1 MASDIEREPHDQPTC
16 SSEGGGLVGD
26 ELTPVPSSSSIGS
39 SSSTQSDSQ
48 SEVSN
53 VSNQSDDAT
62 KRRGKKR
69 IKLLRM
75 EITCP
80 ICGSDVIGSE
90 DEVNDHINKCVEEKE
105 SREQV
110 EEYEWAGYSKIRTTY
125 EEATRLAGSGML
137 RLVRVSQA
145 EETVSVVDVE
155 GDVNS
160 VFGST
165 QYTRNGP
172 VGEDVLETEPG
183 SRVRVIP
190 VPVEP
195 AIPTES
201 IPFPTGSI
209 PCPTGSIPCQSVPV
223 QSHPS
228 SSVTRGPSVSETSSN
243 GSKCAVCLDPLTI
256 PVVSVVCWHV
266 HCESC
271 WLQSLKVKQLC
282 PRCTL
287 ITSFDDL
294 RKVYL

>member
-1 MASDIEREPHDQPTC
+1 M
-16 SSEGGGLVGD
+16 
-26 ELTPVPSSSSIGS
+26 
-39 SSSTQSDSQ
+39 
-48 SEVSN
+48 SN
-53 VSNQSDDAT
+53 VSNQSNDAT
-62 KRRGKKR
+62 RRRGKKR

-137 RLVRVSQA
+137 RLARVSQA
-145 EETVSVVDVE
+145 EETISVVDVE

-160 VFGST
+160 VFGPA
-165 QYTRNGP
+165 QYTSNGP
-172 VGEDVLETEPG
+172 VAEDLLETEPG
-183 SRVRVIP
+183 FRARVIP
-190 VPVEP
+190 EEP

-201 IPFPTGSI
+201 IP
-209 PCPTGSIPCQSVPV
+209 SVPV
-223 QSHPS
+223 QPLPS
-228 SSVTRGPSVSETSSN
+228 SSSEPSMSETSSN
-243 GSKCAVCLDPLTI
+243 VSKCAVCLDPLTL

-271 WLQSLKVKQLC
+271 WLQSLKVKKLC

>member
-1 MASDIEREPHDQPTC
+1 MASDIEREPHDQPAC
-16 SSEGGGLVGD
+16 SSEGGLVGD
-26 ELTPVPSSSSIGS
+26 ELTPVPSSSSSTGS
-39 SSSTQSDSQ
+39 SSSTSRSDSQ

-53 VSNQSDDAT
+53 VSNQSNGAT
-62 KRRGKKR
+62 RKGKKR

-75 EITCP
+75 EVSCP
-80 ICGSDVIGSE
+80 ICGSDVVGSE

-137 RLVRVSQA
+137 RLARVSQA
-145 EETVSVVDVE
+145 EESLSVVDVE

-160 VFGST
+160 VFGPA

-172 VGEDVLETEPG
+172 VSEDVLGTVAENVLETG
-183 SRVRVIP
+183 LRVRVIP
-190 VPVEP
+190 VPEEP

-201 IPFPTGSI
+201 IPFE
-209 PCPTGSIPCQSVPV
+209 
-223 QSHPS
+223 
-228 SSVTRGPSVSETSSN
+228 SVTQEPSISETSSN
-243 GSKCAVCLDPLTI
+243 VSKCAVCLDPLTL
-256 PVVSVVCWHV
+256 PVVSVVCWHI

-271 WLQSLKVKQLC
+271 WLQSLKVKKLC